1 MKILHRHPVAV
12 MAVLFVL
19 GMGVVLA
26 QLYRLSNQVMHTS
39 ALEGTAAYAQ
49 ALVAFRTLY
58 SSEVVGRVDGSKV
71 VVSHEYREIPGAIPL
86 PATLSIELGQAIAA
100 QGSGMDVRL
109 YSAYPFPW
117 RAATGGPTDDF
128 ERVALETLTASPE
141 QPFYRFEDH
150 DGELFLRYAVAD
162 RMRPACVACHNGR
175 ADSPKRDWKEGDV
188 RGVLAITR
196 PLQVVRATTNAG
208 LAETVLLMG
217 GTTLAWLGLLALV
230 VSSLRSTAAELEQHK
245 AHLEERVAERTREL
259 GQAQTQLAQK
269 EKLASVG
276 QMVAGVAHEINNPI
290 NFVGG
295 ASVAIEHKLDDFE
308 KLLFQLMDDPEGKTE
323 VGAEIKSRFGGLRQ
337 SVGTI
342 ENGVERVKA
351 IVLALR
357 TFSRSDAPERAPAD
371 LVAGIESTLQLAG
384 FKLAKVT
391 LIRDLQPLPP
401 VVCHPGQVNQVVLNV
416 VMNAIQAVSEV
427 EGRPPTVTI
436 RTHVD
441 GEFAVITVTD
451 NGVGISDEHK
461 SRIFD
466 PFFTTKA
473 VGEGTGLGLSI
484 SYAIVKA
491 HGGRIEVESTPG
503 VGTTFRIWLPTTS

>member
-1 MKILHRHPVAV
+1 
-12 MAVLFVL
+12 
-19 GMGVVLA
+19 
-26 QLYRLSNQVMHTS
+26 
-39 ALEGTAAYAQ
+39 
-49 ALVAFRTLY
+49 
-58 SSEVVGRVDGSKV
+58 
-71 VVSHEYREIPGAIPL
+71 
-86 PATLSIELGQAIAA
+86 
-100 QGSGMDVRL
+100 
-109 YSAYPFPW
+109 
-117 RAATGGPTDDF
+117 
-128 ERVALETLTASPE
+128 
-141 QPFYRFEDH
+141 
-150 DGELFLRYAVAD
+150 
-162 RMRPACVACHNGR
+162 MRPACVACHDSR
-175 ADSPKRDWKEGDV
+175 PDSPKKDWKEGDV

-196 PLQVVRATTNAG
+196 PLEVVRATTNAG
-208 LAETVLLMG
+208 LGETVLLMA

-230 VSSLRSTAAELEQHK
+230 VSSLRSTAAELELHK

-323 VGAEIKSRFGGLRQ
+323 VGAEIKARFGGLRQ

-384 FKLAKVT
+384 FKLANVT

-401 VVCHPGQVNQVVLNV
+401 VVCHPGQVNQVILNV
-416 VMNAIQAVSEV
+416 VMNAIQAVSGV
-427 EGRPPTVTI
+427 EGRSPTVTI
-436 RTHVD
+436 GTRVE

-451 NGVGISDEHK
+451 NGIGISDEHK

-484 SYAIVKA
+484 SYAIIKA

-503 VGTTFRIWLPTTS
+503 VGTTFRIWLPTAA